1 MRSAREIVP
10 LILKFVQPNNVID
23 LGCGL
28 GIWLSVFK
36 DNGVKN
42 IFGVDGTWI
51 PRNLLQIPKECFMPY
66 DLRKPFQEEKKF
78 DLVISLEVAEH
89 LPRECSGVFIESLTR
104 LGPVIIFSAAIP
116 FQGGTDHVNEQWPD
130 YWARRFNEKDF
141 MAVDCIRKKIWQ
153 NDNVFY
159 WYAQNILMYV
169 KRDYLEVHPEL
180 REEFEKTNLSQLS
193 IVHPKQY
200 LEIGNRKNL

>member
-1 MRSAREIVP
+1 
-10 LILKFVQPNNVID
+10 
-23 LGCGL
+23 
-28 GIWLSVFK
+28 
-36 DNGVKN
+36 
-42 IFGVDGTWI
+42 
-51 PRNLLQIPKECFMPY
+51 MPY